1 MKQSKS
7 FRILGLLAGTA
18 LLASCAA
25 LQRQDATEHARFD
38 AYAGKPVAQFTWL
51 TSQHGTSAIS
61 KNQLVVWTDINRPYL
76 ITVVQPCPD
85 LMLANGIAITS
96 TIDTVHARADYV
108 IARGFHCEIQTIQ
121 PIDYLAMRRAIR
133 RE

>member
-1 MKQSKS
+1 MKQSKA
-7 FRILGLLAGTA
+7 FRILGLLVGTS
-18 LLASCAA
+18 LLASCAT

-38 AYAGKPVAQFTWL
+38 TYAGKPVAQFTWL
-51 TSQHGTSAIS
+51 TSQHGASAIS
-61 KNQLVVWTDINRPYL
+61 RNQLVAWTDINRPYL

-96 TIDTVHARADYV
+96 TIDTVHAHADYV
-108 IARGFHCEIQTIQ
+108 IARGFHCEISTIQ

-133 RE
+133 PE